1 MTDYTKSQ
9 KQQQIEATEAALA
22 EFLARGGKVQ
32 VVPAGKS
39 GYVEGSGSAW
49 GRKKKTAAP
58 IEAVE
63 EVVEEVTM
71 AIDEAEVEEVTG
83 DEVVFTFDDDDE
95 DEKEQE

>member
-1 MTDYTKSQ
+1 MTDYTKSE
-9 KQQQIEATEAALA
+9 KQQQIEATEAAIA

-58 IEAVE
+58 VE
-63 EVVEEVTM
+63 EVVEVVEEEV
-71 AIDEAEVEEVTG
+71 AIDEDQVVEVTG
-83 DEVVFTFDDDDE
+83 DEVVFTFDDDE
-95 DEKEQE
+95 EQEQE

>member
-63 EVVEEVTM
+63 AVVEEEVTM

-83 DEVVFTFDDDDE
+83 DEVVFTFDDDE

>member
-71 AIDEAEVEEVTG
+71 SIDEAEVEEVTG
-83 DEVVFTFDDDDE
+83 DEVVFTFDDDE

>member
-83 DEVVFTFDDDDE
+83 DEVVFTFDDDE

>member
-71 AIDEAEVEEVTG
+71 SIDEAEVEEVTG
-83 DEVVFTFDDDDE
+83 DEVVFTFDDE